1 VDGAADPVGAAR
13 VIAAEVRKY
22 SPQLAR
28 KPRWYVLNKIDLIPA
43 EDRAAL
49 AAGFQR
55 RLRTTAPVFMV
66 SAATREGCAELV
78 RAVQSHVDS
87 HRASAPAVEASGAHT

>member
-1 VDGAADPVGAAR
+1 
-13 VIAAEVRKY
+13 
-22 SPQLAR
+22 
-28 KPRWYVLNKIDLIPA
+28 VLNKIDLVPA
-43 EDRAAL
+43 EDRSAL
-49 AAGFQR
+49 TAGFQR

-78 RAVQSHVDS
+78 RAVQAHVDS